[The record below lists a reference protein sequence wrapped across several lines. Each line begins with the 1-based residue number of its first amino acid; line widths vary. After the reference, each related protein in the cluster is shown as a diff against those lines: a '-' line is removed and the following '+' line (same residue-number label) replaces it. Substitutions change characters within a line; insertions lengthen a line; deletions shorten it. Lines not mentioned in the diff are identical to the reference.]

1 MEDNL
6 FENYANDKIISNDLN
21 QYDISEKYL
30 ENKNKM
36 NISKNNRYSNYKNTK
51 SYTTNLKITEKP
63 NQYRSKNYEKQFLY
77 NSFNNI
83 NNDNNYQIN
92 NNNIK
97 KKTLSKSIRQND
109 DKYSIN
115 PKKLNLYNNYSKMN
129 SKQNRNNSNQ
139 TFYSSVNLL
148 SKNIQNQLKKIDEKI
163 INADANLNLDNN
175 LVIENYNT
183 NDNDKELYLDKNQF
197 FGKIKEINDLEYL
210 DVESQ
215 EVLNNLVLN
224 NNNIYIN
231 ENKNI
236 FLNDT
241 KAKNNF
247 SNKNNHN
254 LIAASEKKQIN
265 NYNRISLQNR
275 NYNNMLMKQKNLN
288 TDKKGNIR
296 YSKKLSEK
304 LVTNNLS
311 DNKNN
316 NNNNLNLGNQNL
328 NYALNSKGIKTKN
341 LYNYN
346 NRYNGLSTQNKY
358 KTFTKLDENNNN
370 NIIKFRNSNYTKKF
384 SEKLNI
390 SPAQKR
396 FSTLTNNK
404 NDENIEIR
412 TDNNIDIYEQLNN
425 EKNIN
430 INLRKKLEYMNSE
443 LQKKNAII
451 KNLYLQNNKYKN
463 IVKKLKIDSEN
474 KQKINR
480 DLLAKIN
487 SYKEEIIKL
496 KNQDKIYIDN
506 NNLLKNKYI
515 SELNKTKERM
525 RKYEHENNNLKM
537 LLKKNKER
545 QYSTDISKNNIY
557 NSFINLEE
565 PSKDYSNYREFN
577 KSVNV
582 SRSKNK
588 FNIPI
593 FKKYQEDY

>member
-21 QYDISEKYL
+21 QYDISEKNL

-63 NQYRSKNYEKQFLY
+63 NQYRARNYEKQFLY

-139 TFYSSVNLL
+139 AFYSSVNLL

-163 INADANLNLDNN
+163 INANANLNLDNN
-175 LVIENYNT
+175 PEIENYNT

-316 NNNNLNLGNQNL
+316 NNNLNLGNQNL

-370 NIIKFRNSNYTKKF
+370 IIKFRNSNYTKKF
-384 SEKLNI
+384 SDKLNI

>member
-139 TFYSSVNLL
+139 AFYSSINLL

-275 NYNNMLMKQKNLN
+275 NYNIMLMKQKNLN

-311 DNKNN
+311 DNKN

-370 NIIKFRNSNYTKKF
+370 IIKFRNSNYTKKF
-384 SEKLNI
+384 SDKLNI

>member
-6 FENYANDKIISNDLN
+6 FENYANDKIVSNDLN

-139 TFYSSVNLL
+139 AFYSSVNLL

-163 INADANLNLDNN
+163 INADVNLNLDNN
-175 LVIENYNT
+175 PEIENYNT

-316 NNNNLNLGNQNL
+316 NNNLNLGNQNL

-370 NIIKFRNSNYTKKF
+370 IIKFRNSNYTKKF
-384 SEKLNI
+384 SDKLNI

>member
-63 NQYRSKNYEKQFLY
+63 NQYRARNYEKQFLY

-139 TFYSSVNLL
+139 AFYSSVNLL

-316 NNNNLNLGNQNL
+316 NNNLNLGNQNL

-370 NIIKFRNSNYTKKF
+370 IIKFRNSNYTKKF
-384 SEKLNI
+384 SDKLNI